1 MIKRICRGGA
11 GIFNESCGNLHGDGF
26 ERDRSDRSILRK
38 EAKIRLRAAFGLTCK
53 KSAEEPVHLRVRVA
67 AVIERTAGADQRR
80 GIPVRGH
87 PCFAEVKVKT
97 AVLQSKQLIFPGNR
111 LELDIQRVG
120 GELTAQRFG
129 NRALEAVLLVDQKRQ
144 SFGMAAVDAGTGKRL
159 SVIRAGCG

>member
-67 AVIERTAGADQRR
+67 
-80 GIPVRGH
+80 H
-87 PCFAEVKVKT
+87 KV
-97 AVLQSKQLIFPGNR
+97 SKAFKVYKV
-111 LELDIQRVG
+111 QRVIP
-120 GELTAQRFG
+120 AI
-129 NRALEAVLLVDQKRQ
+129 
-144 SFGMAAVDAGTGKRL
+144 RL
-159 SVIRAGCG
+159 SLLAHLPTHHYYPIQQQ